1 MNSCYKHCDKN
12 CFKAATFFTL
22 SRRWA
27 ALNEWPPYQQ
37 SELHV
42 SSPSSF
48 RLPNPLGRG
57 LLTREVYAP
66 PPTEAHITYSA
77 AIVMRHVNPSGTGPY
92 QPYKQIIAPL
102 EVMLAHQYQW
112 ACGGE
117 KEWDNKIMNIQKRH
131 RGRDP
136 TGDQINCST
145 PTWNACWWM
154 TVIVRVLNIYVLV
167 YKYMHTYINTWVHA
181 YMNTRIR
188 SCKYS
193 LN

>member
-1 MNSCYKHCDKN
+1 MTRIVSKLQPFSPCHAAGPLLTSGLRINS
-12 CFKAATFFTL
+12 L
-22 SRRWA
+22 SCRSPPHPPSASPTRWA
-27 ALNEWPPYQQ
+27 AACWPVKCT
-37 SELHV
+37 H
-42 SSPSSF
+42 
-48 RLPNPLGRG
+48 
-57 LLTREVYAP
+57 P

-154 TVIVRVLNIYVLV
+154 TVIVRVLNIYVRV

-181 YMNTRIR
+181 YMNTRIH
-188 SCKYS
+188 SCKCS